1 MPVKYPEPKPMKSS
15 DVTDTSHGLKRKE
28 SKTVGIDCGVQQQ
41 QQGSGIV
48 QKKVTDGEK
57 DGTLQQIGP
66 DQFAKEASLKTHVQ
80 NCKDQAPSEFTSTSK
95 KVESASMHAVSASLS
110 PRVVRFGTSKC
121 TLRRD
126 SPIVFSGTSQNVDS
140 VVTHTSSAIR
150 SIATR
155 MCNLPLV
162 SSSANTY
169 TRHGGSNSRVSQN
182 TRAVGVFNQQKNIS
196 AKDGMVVPNTAV
208 RQYRLRNLRGNKIKS
223 VTPRAKPQPQ
233 WCPTGLTHTQKRRVQ
248 RLRASEIREKMARK
262 KSDEW
267 LNKDRP
273 MVPVKITWKE
283 KHLAAKENRNENDT
297 IADKILEN
305 TRDAP
310 TDMDVDKGV

>member
-1 MPVKYPEPKPMKSS
+1 MFRQYLHEKRAQINPETGPRDAIVVRGDSEKPFSGTFTRQGRHYEDGNNYNRHHKFAWMPVKYPEPKPMKSS

-28 SKTVGIDCGVQQQ
+28 SKTVGVDCGVQQQ

-110 PRVVRFGTSKC
+110 PRVVRFGTSTC

-126 SPIVFSGTSQNVDS
+126 SPVVFSGTSQNVDS

-155 MCNLPLV
+155 MCTNLPLV

-196 AKDGMVVPNTAV
+196 AKDGMVVPNT
-208 RQYRLRNLRGNKIKS
+208 RHYRPRNLGGNKIKS
-223 VTPRAKPQPQ
+223 VAPGTKPGPQ
-233 WCPTGLTHTQKRRVQ
+233 WCPTGITPTQKRRLQ
-248 RLRASEIREKMARK
+248 RLRASEI
-262 KSDEW
+262 
-267 LNKDRP
+267 
-273 MVPVKITWKE
+273 
-283 KHLAAKENRNENDT
+283 
-297 IADKILEN
+297 
-305 TRDAP
+305 
-310 TDMDVDKGV
+310 